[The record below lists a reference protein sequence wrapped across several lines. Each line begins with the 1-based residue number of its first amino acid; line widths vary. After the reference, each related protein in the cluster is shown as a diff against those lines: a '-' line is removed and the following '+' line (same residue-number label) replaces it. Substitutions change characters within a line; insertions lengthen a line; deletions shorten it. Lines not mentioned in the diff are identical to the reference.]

1 MHRCIKAGVELCS
14 AEGTF
19 YGHLIYG
26 RCGFIKESKH
36 EWTGF
41 VSERNDDGTGGIH
54 TAMSKKQ
61 HQNMKQRLEQTYVTI
76 GCVANH
82 ASTQA
87 FCLVAQDQLEC
98 LISHACS
105 VYSKIS
111 KDVKW
116 TKTGFLQKYDQ
127 ALLAVLIF
135 SMKHIS
141 FVKLCLEMQDK
152 ESDKQDQGLLVVLAQ
167 LCAARDKTNM
177 PCSDVATATL
187 SIL

>member
-1 MHRCIKAGVELCS
+1 
-14 AEGTF
+14 
-19 YGHLIYG
+19 
-26 RCGFIKESKH
+26 
-36 EWTGF
+36 
-41 VSERNDDGTGGIH
+41 
-54 TAMSKKQ
+54 MSKKQ

-116 TKTGFLQKYDQ
+116 TKTGVLQKYDQ